1 MEALK
6 LDNVTKNYPDFYL
19 DKVSFVLPRGSI
31 MGFIGENGAGK
42 TTTIKL
48 IMDLIRQ
55 DSGNITVLGQENH
68 VGLDRIK
75 EHLGVV
81 LDESCFPENLS
92 ALSVNRV
99 LRSIFRTWDE
109 EKYWSFIQRFSL
121 PRTKK
126 VKDYSRG
133 MKMKLSMAAALSHDT
148 RLLILDEAT
157 SGLDPI
163 VRDEI
168 QDVFLDFIQD
178 EKNSIFFSTHIVSDL
193 ERVSDYITLV
203 HQGKIIFSRSKDE
216 LLESYGV
223 LKCSKEE
230 FQALDPVVVK
240 GFRENSFGV
249 EALVRKDRLKGN
261 LTVDRAGIEDI
272 MLYHIKGEKVV

>member
-6 LDNVTKNYPDFYL
+6 LDNVTKNYPDFCL

-48 IMDLIRQ
+48 IMDLDRR
-55 DSGNITVLGQENH
+55 DSGNITVLGLDNL
-68 VGLDRIK
+68 VGLDNIK

-92 ALSVNRV
+92 ALSVNKV
-99 LRSIFRTWDE
+99 LRSIYRTWDE
-109 EKYWSFIQRFSL
+109 EKYWSFIQKFSL

-133 MKMKLSMAAALSHDT
+133 MKMKLSMAAALSHET

-178 EKNSIFFSTHIVSDL
+178 ERNSIFFSTHIVSDL
-193 ERVSDYITLV
+193 EKVSDYITLI
-203 HQGKIIFSRSKDE
+203 HKGKIAFSQSKDE
-216 LLESYGV
+216 LLETYGV
-223 LKCSKEE
+223 LKCSEAD
-230 FQALDPVVVK
+230 FQTLDSALIK
-240 GFRENSFGV
+240 GYRKNSFGV
-249 EALVRKDRLKGN
+249 EALVLKDRIPGN
-261 LTVDRAGIEDI
+261 FTVDRAGIEEI
-272 MLYHIKGEKVV
+272 MLYYIKGERAV